1 MARIN
6 LNYANLGPD
15 QFERLIVSLCMKI
28 LGVGVQGFAKGP
40 DGGCDAKFIGTA
52 QHYPSDKNQWSGT
65 MIIQAKHTNHF
76 CSSCSDKKFYSE
88 KSSHTV
94 IGEEIPRIKKLRA
107 AKQLDYYMLFT
118 NRRLSATANTKI
130 TEYIS
135 KQCEIPVESI
145 SLCGLEKLDM
155 YFNHFPEA
163 VHHAGL
169 DPVDSPL
176 IVRTQ
181 ELAEIIEALAQL
193 KEKGCQVLPD
203 DSPVIRVPYKE
214 KNELNQ
220 LSQEYEKEWR
230 RIYLKEE
237 VFIRNFLAAPENTR
251 FVEMYISTTE
261 HFRFK
266 IIAKRKDYKS
276 FDALVEYLMDLLF
289 NRDSVLAQS
298 GHQSLTRA
306 LLFYMYWNCDIGKKV
321 DNTEEAE
328 DAASNETLTS

>member
-1 MARIN
+1 MHLRYPDDRVHYYIKQGWQELILMMRI
-6 LNYANLGPD
+6 LDYANLGQD

-28 LGVGVQGFAKGP
+28 LGIGVQGFAKGP

-52 QHYPSDKNQWSGT
+52 QHYPSDKNPWSGT
-65 MIIQAKHTNHF
+65 MIIQAKHTNRF
-76 CSSCSDKKFYSE
+76 YSSCSDKNFYSE

-107 AKQLDYYMLFT
+107 AKELDYYMLFT
-118 NRRLSATANTKI
+118 NRRLSATAHTKI

-181 ELAEIIEALAQL
+181 ELAEIIEALAQF
-193 KEKGCQVLPD
+193 KEEGCQVLPD
-203 DSPVIRVPYKE
+203 HSPVIRVPYKE

-220 LSQEYEKEWR
+220 LSQEYEKKWR
-230 RIYLKEE
+230 GIYLKEE
-237 VFIRNFLAAPENTR
+237 VFIRDFLAAPENAR
-251 FVEMYISTTE
+251 FVKMYTSTTE
-261 HFRFK
+261 DFQ
-266 IIAKRKDYKS
+266 Y
-276 FDALVEYLMDLLF
+276 
-289 NRDSVLAQS
+289 
-298 GHQSLTRA
+298 
-306 LLFYMYWNCDIGKKV
+306 
-321 DNTEEAE
+321 
-328 DAASNETLTS
+328 

>member
-1 MARIN
+1 
-6 LNYANLGPD
+6 
-15 QFERLIVSLCMKI
+15 MKI

-40 DGGCDAKFIGTA
+40 DGGCDVKFIGTA
-52 QHYPSDKNQWSGT
+52 QHYPSDKNRWSGT
-65 MIIQAKHTNHF
+65 MIIQAKHTNRF

-169 DPVDSPL
+169 DFVVDFVDSPL

-193 KEKGCQVLPD
+193 KEKGGQVLPD
-203 DSPVIRVPYKE
+203 DSPVIRAPYKE

-251 FVEMYISTTE
+251 FIKMYISTTE
-261 HFRFK
+261 DFQFK
-266 IIAKRKDYKS
+266 IIAKRKDYHS
-276 FDALVEYLMDLLF
+276 FDALVESLMDVLF

-298 GHQSLTRA
+298 GHRSLTRA

>member
-1 MARIN
+1 
-6 LNYANLGPD
+6 
-15 QFERLIVSLCMKI
+15 
-28 LGVGVQGFAKGP
+28 
-40 DGGCDAKFIGTA
+40 
-52 QHYPSDKNQWSGT
+52 
-65 MIIQAKHTNHF
+65 
-76 CSSCSDKKFYSE
+76 
-88 KSSHTV
+88 
-94 IGEEIPRIKKLRA
+94 
-107 AKQLDYYMLFT
+107 MLFT
-118 NRRLSATANTKI
+118 NRRLSATAHTKI

-203 DSPVIRVPYKE
+203 HSPVIWVPYKE

-237 VFIRNFLAAPENTR
+237 LFIRNFLAAPENTR
-251 FVEMYISTTE
+251 FVEMYTSTTE

-266 IIAKRKDYKS
+266 IIAKRKDHQN

-321 DNTEEAE
+321 DSTEEAE